1 MDSHFR
7 ASEGIILAGEYSALD
22 DGYEAKSMAWAG
34 GIKFVTHRH
43 TFALVAGNTQYMG
56 LDGLAAGTSHKSSDV
71 QVGFSITREFNL

>member
-1 MDSHFR
+1 
-7 ASEGIILAGEYSALD
+7 
-22 DGYEAKSMAWAG
+22 MAWAG

>member
-7 ASEGIILAGEYSALD
+7 ASEGIILAGEYSAPV

-71 QVGFSITREFNL
+71 QGGFSITREFNL